1 MRDFL
6 YDVFHLQGKTDK
18 TKWKINKL
26 LRNIFVTSS
35 PKNNLKPSYQ
45 NGMKTTLVK
54 AILAWNKRVLII
66 HLLFDDQNKWQTSRK
81 FVENSRLVVSKFVTG
96 SREYDIKLGNILR
109 YCSPVI
115 NQILFLQNLF
125 EPIVDTKKKWE
136 LLLSAAVNPIDKV
149 SFWRNLWDTGYWISS
164 GGLNS
169 VPLEFTG
176 KKVLTPV
183 I

>member
-1 MRDFL
+1 M
-6 YDVFHLQGKTDK
+6 H
-18 TKWKINKL
+18 
-26 LRNIFVTSS
+26 
-35 PKNNLKPSYQ
+35 
-45 NGMKTTLVK
+45 TTV
-54 AILAWNKRVLII
+54 
-66 HLLFDDQNKWQTSRK
+66 
-81 FVENSRLVVSKFVTG
+81 VVSKFVIIWF
-96 SREYDIKLGNILR
+96 REYDIKFGNILR

-115 NQILFLQNLF
+115 NQMLFLQNIF
-125 EPIVDTKKKWE
+125 EPIVDTKKWE

>member
-1 MRDFL
+1 MIFWF
-6 YDVFHLQGKTDK
+6 VWFFKHLAHEIHQPFQNNNF
-18 TKWKINKL
+18 WIFSWNL
-26 LRNIFVTSS
+26 LFVSD
-35 PKNNLKPSYQ
+35 
-45 NGMKTTLVK
+45 LVK
-54 AILAWNKRVLII
+54 AVFAWNERVLII
-66 HLLFDDQNKWQTSRK
+66 HLLFETTNLWKNL
-81 FVENSRLVVSKFVTG
+81 ENSGLVVSKFVIIG
-96 SREYDIKLGNILR
+96 FREYDIKFGNILR

-115 NQILFLQNLF
+115 NQMLFLQNIF
-125 EPIVDTKKKWE
+125 EPIVDTKKWE